1 MERVKSMPRNA
12 ASAADADAYRPELI
26 GEDEPRYLR
35 RQKPVEIRRKK
46 FAGKSWSFYRRM
58 LVLGAVAIA
67 GFTAAG
73 VAGEF
78 LLYSPQVALL
88 RPDQLELSGNRIVT
102 REAVLQQFARD
113 RGHSI
118 LRVPLDARRSAIEE
132 LPWVES
138 ASVQRILPN
147 HIRVQLTERT
157 PIAFLRNGTELA
169 LIDAHGVILDRPR
182 GENLQFPIVVGL
194 SESMP
199 RDERGRRMQTYQ
211 EFVRDIDQVRPR
223 SSDRVSEI
231 DLGQSQRP
239 TRGDDWHHR
248 RQRFASRHHPVRAE
262 RFRRKI
268 SDGGRQFRAVAGQQR
283 PRALHRFA
291 IFAPGDSEHG
301 HQRRGDIRESEI
313 NSGRFFGIRS
323 SFGKER

>member
-1 MERVKSMPRNA
+1 MPRN
-12 ASAADADAYRPELI
+12 ASAADAESYRPELI
-26 GEDEPRYLR
+26 AEDEPRYLR

-58 LVLGAVAIA
+58 LVFGAVTVAF
-67 GFTAAG
+67 FTAAG

-88 RPDQLELSGNRIVT
+88 KPDQIELTGNRIVS

-113 RGHSI
+113 RNRSVVRI
-118 LRVPLDARRSAIEE
+118 PLDARRSALEE

-147 HIRVQLTERT
+147 RIRVGVTERT

-169 LIDAHGVILDRPR
+169 LIDTHGVILDRPR
-182 GENLQFPIVVGL
+182 GENFQFPIVTGL
-194 SESMP
+194 TENMA

-211 EFVRDIDQVRPR
+211 EFLRDIDMVRAN

-231 DLGQSQRP
+231 DLSNPKGLRVVM
-239 TRGDDWHHR
+239 TGI
-248 RQRFASRHHPVRAE
+248 A
-262 RFRRKI
+262 
-268 SDGGRQFRAVAGQQR
+268 
-283 PRALHRFA
+283 
-291 IFAPGDSEHG
+291 APGDPQAVTIQFGQNDFAGKYRMVVDNFAQWQAS
-301 HQRRGDIRESEI
+301 
-313 NSGRFFGIRS
+313 NGRVRS
-323 SFGKER
+323 IDLQYSRQVILNTDSSAAATVARAR